1 MGILKKVLFL
11 DMLRG
16 MKVTLKTFFKSPVTL
31 HYPFEK
37 EQPRRRFRGVHGLK
51 LNPDGSCRCEAC
63 FLCATM
69 CPSNVIDME
78 MTEGEDGEKVL
89 VDFTVD
95 LSRCLFCGLCV
106 EACPRDALVMTDIY
120 EFSQRTKEALVLH
133 KEDLMRN
140 GKYYQ
145 ERETAT

>member
-1 MGILKKVLFL
+1 
-11 DMLRG
+11 
-16 MKVTLKTFFKSPVTL
+16 
-31 HYPFEK
+31 
-37 EQPRRRFRGVHGLK
+37 
-51 LNPDGSCRCEAC
+51 
-63 FLCATM
+63 
-69 CPSNVIDME
+69 
-78 MTEGEDGEKVL
+78 
-89 VDFTVD
+89 
-95 LSRCLFCGLCV
+95 V